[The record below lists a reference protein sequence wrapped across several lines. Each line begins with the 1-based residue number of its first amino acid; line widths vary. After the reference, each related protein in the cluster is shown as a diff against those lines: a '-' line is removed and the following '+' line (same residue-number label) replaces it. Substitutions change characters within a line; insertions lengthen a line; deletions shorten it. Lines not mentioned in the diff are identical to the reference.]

1 MQHMAQKVLIVDDE
15 PDIRELLEITLGRMN
30 LSTMSAG
37 DLITARNLL
46 SAHQFDLCL
55 TDMRLPDG
63 DGLELVKEIQN
74 QYQNLPVAVITA
86 HGSTETAITAL
97 KSGAFDFLSKPVDLP
112 KLRIL
117 VHSALK
123 LSQPATAM
131 PSHSVIPDSAII
143 GQSKVMLAL
152 KQQIAKLARSQAPVF
167 ICGESGSGKE
177 LVARAI
183 HAEGPRKDGNFVAI
197 NCGAIPTE
205 LMESE
210 FFGHKKG
217 SFTGAEHDKTGFFQS
232 ANGGSLFLDEIA
244 DLPLHMQVK
253 LLRAIQEKAIRP
265 VGSQTEISVDIRV
278 LSATHKNLA
287 KCIEK
292 GTFRQDLYYRINVIE
307 LQVPPLR
314 ERTNDIPLLVQ
325 YILENIRETQNY
337 SPSRLSDAALA
348 AIRGYAFPGN
358 VRELENMLQRA
369 CALSDS
375 DTIELSDLPEL
386 PQSRTEAKTSHES
399 KSEPEPEVQPD
410 FKAGAEVE
418 FNPDT
423 GLEPGLAG
431 PEQIIMPNETA
442 VPYAPFSL
450 EQHLENIERQAFQKA
465 LEECRWN
472 RTEAARKL
480 GMSFRS
486 FRYRL
491 KKLGLE

>member
-1 MQHMAQKVLIVDDE
+1 MTQKVLIVDDE
-15 PDIRELLEITLGRMN
+15 PDIRELLEITLSRMN

-37 DLITARNLL
+37 DLFTARNLL
-46 SAHQFDLCL
+46 ASHQFDLCL

-63 DGLELVKEIQN
+63 DGLELVKEIQDA
-74 QYQNLPVAVITA
+74 YQHLPVAVITA

-97 KSGAFDFLSKPVDLP
+97 KSGAFDFLSKPVDLI
-112 KLRIL
+112 KLRTLIQ
-117 VHSALK
+117 SALK
-123 LSQPATAM
+123 LSKPEPIA
-131 PSHSVIPDSAII
+131 PSHAVLPESAII
-143 GQSKVMLAL
+143 GQAKVMLAL
-152 KQQIAKLARSQAPVF
+152 KQQIVKLARSQAPVF

-183 HAEGPRKDGNFVAI
+183 HAEGPRRNNNFIAI

-217 SFTGAEHDKTGFFQS
+217 SFTGADQDKIGFFQS

-265 VGSQTEISVDIRV
+265 VGSQTEIPVDIRV

-287 KCIEK
+287 QAIEK

-307 LQVPPLR
+307 LHVPPLR
-314 ERTNDIPLLVQ
+314 QRVDDIPLLVQ
-325 YILENIRETQNY
+325 YILKNIGEAQDHAPF
-337 SPSRLSDAALA
+337 SLSDAALA
-348 AIRGYAFPGN
+348 AIQGYAFPGN

-369 CALSDS
+369 CALSDA
-375 DTIELSDLPEL
+375 DTIELGDLPEL
-386 PQSRTEAKTSHES
+386 RQTRLEPKPKPAQQLEAEFT
-399 KSEPEPEVQPD
+399 
-410 FKAGAEVE
+410 AGAEVAFDADADSDLDNE
-418 FNPDT
+418 P
-423 GLEPGLAG
+423 EPGVLSI
-431 PEQIIMPNETA
+431 EQTIMPNATA

>member
-1 MQHMAQKVLIVDDE
+1 MTQKVLIVDDE
-15 PDIRELLEITLGRMN
+15 PDIRELLEITLSRMN

-37 DLITARNLL
+37 NLGTARKLL
-46 SAHQFDLCL
+46 AANKFDLCL

-63 DGLELVKEIQN
+63 DGLELVKDIQN
-74 QYQNLPVAVITA
+74 NYQNLPVAVITA

-123 LSQPATAM
+123 LSQPE
-131 PSHSVIPDSAII
+131 PSAPSRSVLADSAII
-143 GQSKVMLAL
+143 GQSTVMLAL
-152 KQQIAKLARSQAPVF
+152 KQQITKLARSQAPVF

-183 HAEGPRKDGNFVAI
+183 HSEGPRKGNNFVPI

-217 SFTGAEHDKTGFFQS
+217 SFTGAEHDKIGFFQA

-265 VGSQTEISVDIRV
+265 VGSQTEIPVDIRV
-278 LSATHKNLA
+278 LSATHKNLTQA
-287 KCIEK
+287 IEK

-307 LQVPPLR
+307 LQVPALR
-314 ERTNDIPLLVQ
+314 ERADDIPLLVQ
-325 YILENIRETQNY
+325 HIMKTIRQTQSS
-337 SPSRLSDAALA
+337 SPSGLSDAALA

-369 CALSDS
+369 CALSDA

-386 PQSRTEAKTSHES
+386 AQSRFDGKQKAERVPGHNGNFADDIHFSAYQ
-399 KSEPEPEVQPD
+399 EPEPSPTRV
-410 FKAGAEVE
+410 AESVAASE
-418 FNPDT
+418 AALP
-423 GLEPGLAG
+423 PA
-431 PEQIIMPNETA
+431 A
-442 VPYAPFSL
+442 FSL

-465 LEECRWN
+465 LEDCRWN
-472 RTEAARKL
+472 RTEAAKKL

>member
-1 MQHMAQKVLIVDDE
+1 
-15 PDIRELLEITLGRMN
+15 
-30 LSTMSAG
+30 
-37 DLITARNLL
+37 
-46 SAHQFDLCL
+46 
-55 TDMRLPDG
+55 MRLPDG
-63 DGLELVKEIQN
+63 DGLELVKDIQKK
-74 QYQNLPVAVITA
+74 YQKLPVAVITA

-112 KLRIL
+112 KLRLL
-117 VHSALK
+117 VQSALK
-123 LSQPATAM
+123 LSLPEPAT
-131 PSHSVIPDSAII
+131 PTRVLPLDSAII
-143 GQSKVMLAL
+143 GQAKIMLAL
-152 KQQIAKLARSQAPVF
+152 KAQIAKLARSQAPVF

-183 HAEGPRKDGNFVAI
+183 HAEGPRKNDNFVAI

-217 SFTGAEHDKTGFFQS
+217 SFTGADQDKIGFFQA

-265 VGSQTEISVDIRV
+265 VGSQTEIAVDIRL

-287 KCIEK
+287 QAIEK

-314 ERTNDIPLLVQ
+314 ERTDDIPLLVQ
-325 YILENIRETQNY
+325 HILKHIRQTQQY
-337 SPSRLSDAALA
+337 CPSRLSDAALG
-348 AIRGYAFPGN
+348 AIQGYAFPGN

-369 CALSDS
+369 CALSEA

-386 PQSRTEAKTSHES
+386 PQTRMQDRTTADLKPKPQRGLEANVES
-399 KSEPEPEVQPD
+399 DEEFASAQDMESEP
-410 FKAGAEVE
+410 A
-418 FNPDT
+418 
-423 GLEPGLAG
+423 LA
-431 PEQIIMPNETA
+431 PSAQATMRNAAA
-442 VPYAPFSL
+442 VPYAAFSL

-472 RTEAARKL
+472 RTEAAKKL

>member
-1 MQHMAQKVLIVDDE
+1 MTQKVLIVDDE
-15 PDIRELLEITLGRMN
+15 PDIRELLEITLSRMN
-30 LSTMSAG
+30 LVTMSAG
-37 DLITARNLL
+37 DLSTARALL

-63 DGLELVKEIQN
+63 DGLELVKEIQDEHE
-74 QYQNLPVAVITA
+74 NLPVAVITA

-97 KSGAFDFLSKPVDLP
+97 KSGAFDFLSKPVDLI
-112 KLRIL
+112 KLRAL
-117 VHSALK
+117 VQSALK
-123 LSQPATAM
+123 LNQPEPVT
-131 PSHSVIPDSAII
+131 PSRSALSDSAII

-152 KQQIAKLARSQAPVF
+152 KQRIAKLARSQAPVF

-183 HAEGPRKDGNFVAI
+183 HAEGARKDSNFVAI

-217 SFTGAEHDKTGFFQS
+217 SFTGAEHDKVGFFQS

-265 VGSQTEISVDIRV
+265 VGSQTEIPVDIRI

-287 KCIEK
+287 QAIKK

-314 ERTNDIPLLVQ
+314 ERIDDIPLLVQ
-325 YILENIRETQNY
+325 YILKNIRETQ
-337 SPSRLSDAALA
+337 SHAPSRLSNAALA
-348 AIRGYAFPGN
+348 AIKGYAFPGN

-369 CALSDS
+369 CALSDT

-386 PQSRTEAKTSHES
+386 SQSRIEHMSGSDLNTDAELSSELEPAYESAADSIPAK
-399 KSEPEPEVQPD
+399 
-410 FKAGAEVE
+410 
-418 FNPDT
+418 
-423 GLEPGLAG
+423 GLEDDLAG
-431 PEQIIMPNETA
+431 NEHSVIRNEPPGSPA
-442 VPYAPFSL
+442 AFSL
-450 EQHLENIERQAFQKA
+450 EQHLENIEREAFQKA